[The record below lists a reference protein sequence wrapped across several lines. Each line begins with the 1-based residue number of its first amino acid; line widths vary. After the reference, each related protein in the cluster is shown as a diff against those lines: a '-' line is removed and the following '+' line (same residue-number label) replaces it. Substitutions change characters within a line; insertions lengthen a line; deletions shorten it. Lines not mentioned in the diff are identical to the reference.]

1 MLQNFGSTLCAIPTL
16 IKHTLHS
23 RLDGKSVI
31 ELLLLLKSLGMH
43 SITPLELKNLVA
55 LLKDQFPYKSHVIH
69 VLSSMSK
76 GKETNFH
83 IFFLI
88 IFKGQLISKCPFG
101 VFKST
106 KKPRFFK
113 DFCPSL

>member
-1 MLQNFGSTLCAIPTL
+1 MLSNVGKICCGIPTL

-83 IFFLI
+83 
-88 IFKGQLISKCPFG
+88 S
-101 VFKST
+101 
-106 KKPRFFK
+106 FFK
-113 DFCPSL
+113 IYF

>member
-1 MLQNFGSTLCAIPTL
+1 MLSNAGKICCGISQLF
-16 IKHTLHS
+16 KHTLHS

-76 GKETNFH
+76 GKKNQFSYL
-83 IFFLI
+83 FLI
-88 IFKGQLISKCPFG
+88 IFKGQLISKCPLG
-101 VFKST
+101 VFKSS
-106 KKPRFFK
+106 KKPTK
-113 DFCPSL
+113 LL